1 MHGPDALG
9 RPRPAARG
17 VVRSNYLT
25 TEPIFVDASPSVE
38 SVGRTAQPWT
48 LAIGLF
54 VAALALVVV
63 TLVGREGEGN
73 WVSGPPTIAVP
84 GADFEV
90 TRGTGRR
97 LATATML
104 EGLDASGTGV
114 LSARVGP
121 VEAERYPRV
130 DAVVRALGPARP
142 TIALLWRTRE
152 HPSRLFSKQ
161 LQWVDDRTAP
171 VAVSANDGWS
181 GTITGLAVAV
191 RGRAPEPLALE
202 SVTLPGLS
210 ASTALREVA
219 GQWTRHFPFRA
230 HTNHFPFDEERSYSL
245 SLLAAI
251 AIAQALAALGYLYY
265 ARRRSIAR
273 DARVFW
279 GIFLAGWLLLD
290 LRWQVNL
297 LRQHVESAG
306 SFAGKS
312 TDEKH
317 LSGPDRELFALL
329 QQVSAALPA
338 PPARVTVLS
347 SNSSLRFRSA
357 FFLYPHSVNGV
368 FAPEPKPENLRA
380 GDYVLLFLYEKARY
394 DRDARSLTWSDG
406 QRRAVDEVLHPNPDF
421 VLLRLR

>member
-1 MHGPDALG
+1 M
-9 RPRPAARG
+9 RP
-17 VVRSNYLT
+17 NHLT
-25 TEPIFVDASPSVE
+25 TEPKSVDASPSVE
-38 SVGRTAQPWT
+38 PVGRIAQPWFV
-48 LAIGLF
+48 AIGLF
-54 VAALALVVV
+54 VAAFALVVV
-63 TLVGREGEGN
+63 TLVGSESEGN
-73 WVSGPPTIAVP
+73 WVSGPPTLAFP
-84 GADFEV
+84 GSDFEV
-90 TRGTGRR
+90 ARGTGRKV
-97 LATATML
+97 ATATML

-121 VEAERYPRV
+121 FAAEPYSRV
-130 DAVVRALGPARP
+130 DAVVQALGTARP
-142 TIALLWRTRE
+142 TIALIWRTRE
-152 HPSRLFSKQ
+152 HPNRLFSKP

-181 GTITGLAVAV
+181 GTITGLAVVV
-191 RGRAPEPLALE
+191 RGRVPEPLVLE

-210 ASTALREVA
+210 ARTALREVA

-230 HTNHFPFDEERSYSL
+230 HSNHFPFDEERSYSL
-245 SLLAAI
+245 SLLAGI

-265 ARRRSIAR
+265 ARRRRIAR
-273 DARVFW
+273 DARVLW
-279 GIFLAGWLLLD
+279 AIFLVGWLLLD

-312 TDEKH
+312 TEEKH
-317 LSGPDRELFALL
+317 LSGADRELFALL
-329 QQVSAALPA
+329 QQVSAALPP

-357 FFLYPHSVNGV
+357 FFLFPHSVNGV
-368 FAPEPKPENLRA
+368 FAPEPRPENLRA

-394 DRDARSLTWSDG
+394 DRDAGTLTWSDG
-406 QRRAVDEVLHPNPDF
+406 QRRAVDEVLRPNPDF